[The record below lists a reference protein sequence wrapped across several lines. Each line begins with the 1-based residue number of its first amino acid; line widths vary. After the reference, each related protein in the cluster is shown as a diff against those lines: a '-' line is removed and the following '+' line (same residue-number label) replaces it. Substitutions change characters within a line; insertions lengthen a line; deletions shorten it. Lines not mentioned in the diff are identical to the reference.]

1 MAVTIVAN
9 SLAIKTQ
16 RNRKLRA
23 CIVKLYENVKTTG
36 LQVLRL
42 YVRK

>member
-9 SLAIKTQ
+9 SLAIETQ

-23 CIVKLYENVKTTG
+23 CIVKLYENNGTASVAFICP
-36 LQVLRL
+36 
-42 YVRK
+42 